1 MFSGLPRVVVTCLV
15 ATVVAHGQAPTR
27 SPSGAE
33 RDNPPQLAGTARLA
47 GRVLAADTGKPLR
60 RAIVRASVPGTR
72 EPRWIWT
79 DSDGRWRL
87 DHLPAGRY
95 TLAVSKSGYLSLR
108 YGQLRPFEP
117 GRVLELAEGQVLE
130 KVDVSLPK
138 AGVIAGRIQD
148 EFGDPVSGALVR
160 AMRYRYADGQRR
172 MAPLVEGMDAL
183 LAGGVTDDV
192 GQYRL
197 HGLPP
202 GEYYVQ
208 ALIGAP
214 TVPSS
219 ESDDRTGY
227 APSFYPGTAAVTE
240 AQRVTIAIG
249 QEAQSL
255 NFSVVPIRYAT
266 VSGRAVNS
274 TGGPIASSSIS
285 LSTPAPNVI
294 LMNQKA
300 TVRPDG
306 TFTIAGVT
314 PGEYHLRVATSNNGV
329 REYAS
334 LGVAVSG
341 QDVTGLAVAT
351 APGASA
357 SGRVRLEGNPT
368 ERPRMSIATFA
379 SMPGVEETYSV
390 SSVVRADG
398 TFELVGLAERR
409 VFRPAFPS
417 PDWFLKSVTLDGR
430 DITDSGYEFSPGE
443 KVSGIDIVLTQRV
456 TELSGTVQDD
466 RGRPIGDYTVVAFP
480 QDSSKW
486 VYRTQSIRAARPD
499 QDGKFLL
506 KGLPAGEYRV
516 VAVEY
521 IESGEETNPEHLEKW
536 KATGTRLTL
545 AEYEAKSV
553 TLKLTR

>member
-1 MFSGLPRVVVTCLV
+1 MFGGLRRVLVICLL
-15 ATVVAHGQAPTR
+15 ATVVVQGQTPSR
-27 SPSGAE
+27 SPSGSK
-33 RDNPPQLAGTARLA
+33 RDNPPQKPGTARVA

-60 RAIVRASVPGTR
+60 RAIVRASVPATR

-79 DSDGRWRL
+79 DADGRWQL

-95 TLAVSKSGYLSLR
+95 TLTVSKSGYLSLE

-117 GRVLELAEGQVLE
+117 GKVLELAEEQVLE
-130 KVDVSLPK
+130 KVDISLPK
-138 AGVIAGRIQD
+138 GGVIAGRIHD
-148 EFGDPVSGALVR
+148 EFGDPVSAALVR

-172 MAPLVEGMDAL
+172 MAPLIEGIDAM
-183 LAGGVTDDV
+183 LAGGVTDDI

-202 GEYYVQ
+202 GDYFVQ

-214 TVPSS
+214 TIPSS
-219 ESDDRTGY
+219 ASDDRTGY
-227 APSFYPGTAAVTE
+227 APSFYPGTASVTE

-249 QEAQSL
+249 QEAQSV

-274 TGGPIASSSIS
+274 TGGPIATSSIS
-285 LSTPAPNVI
+285 LSTAAPNVI

-300 TVRPDG
+300 TVTLDG
-306 TFTIAGVT
+306 TFTIPGVA
-314 PGEYHLRVATSNNGV
+314 PGDYHLRVATSHNGV
-329 REYAS
+329 REFAS
-334 LGVAVSG
+334 LGIAVSG
-341 QDVTGLAVAT
+341 QDVGGLAVVT

-357 SGRVRLEGNPT
+357 SGRVRMEGNAV
-368 ERPRMSIATFA
+368 ERPRMSIATFPSAPSAEDTHSA
-379 SMPGVEETYSV
+379 SSA
-390 SSVVRADG
+390 VRADG
-398 TFELVGLAERR
+398 IFELVGLSGRQ
-409 VFRPAFPS
+409 VFRLANPVS
-417 PDWFLKSVTLDGR
+417 DWFLKSVTLDGR
-430 DITDSGYEFSPGE
+430 DITESGYAFVPGE

-456 TELSGTVQDD
+456 TALSGTVQDD

-486 VYRTQSIRAARPD
+486 VYRTRSIRAARPD

-506 KGLPAGEYRV
+506 KGLPPDEYRV

-521 IESGEETNPEHLEKW
+521 IEAGEETDPERLEKW
-536 KATGTRLTL
+536 KASGTRLTL